1 MKRTILNSVVC
12 FLLAAPVLSRGQD
25 TNASVAAP
33 VTPLPPPPVVA
44 AVPAPAEISAVTNAA
59 PAKPKKLRTT
69 LSVTGKVLNVDT
81 NAMTLTVGKHTY
93 DLTSETRISK
103 GGKPAIPPNSGGGQP
118 SPLRANNGRHLHQQT
133 SISRVQVCARSP
145 YRQSSAAWSGP
156 VESTSSNRFGAR
168 PALEQAPSSRHL
180 HGQRKGTVHPAYPRR
195 PASVSCVA
203 KRPHAYPS

>member
-1 MKRTILNSVVC
+1 MKRTILNAVVC
-12 FLLAAPVLSRGQD
+12 FLLAAPVLSHGQD

-44 AVPAPAEISAVTNAA
+44 AVPAPAEMAAVTNAA

-103 GGKPAIPPNSGGGQP
+103 GGKPAILSD
-118 SPLRANNGRHLHQQT
+118 
-133 SISRVQVCARSP
+133 ISVDDKVGITYKKDRDAYNAVTIIDGKK
-145 YRQSSAAWSGP
+145 SAASDDQSK
-156 VESTSSNRFGAR
+156 STGD
-168 PALEQAPSSRHL
+168 Q
-180 HGQRKGTVHPAYPRR
+180 K
-195 PASVSCVA
+195 
-203 KRPHAYPS
+203 

>member
-33 VTPLPPPPVVA
+33 VTPLPPPPPVVA

-103 GGKPAIPPNSGGGQP
+103 GGKPAILSD
-118 SPLRANNGRHLHQQT
+118 
-133 SISRVQVCARSP
+133 ISVDDKVGITYKKDRDAYNAVTIIDGKK
-145 YRQSSAAWSGP
+145 SAASDDQSK
-156 VESTSSNRFGAR
+156 STGD
-168 PALEQAPSSRHL
+168 Q
-180 HGQRKGTVHPAYPRR
+180 K
-195 PASVSCVA
+195 
-203 KRPHAYPS
+203 